1 MNNELKNQMIYLASL
16 DIIRRLLRD
25 GVVSREVLERLNKR
39 NAESVGCKPVAI

>member
-1 MNNELKNQMIYLASL
+1 MSEDMKKQMIYLASL

-25 GVVSREVLERLNKR
+25 GVVSREVLERLNRR